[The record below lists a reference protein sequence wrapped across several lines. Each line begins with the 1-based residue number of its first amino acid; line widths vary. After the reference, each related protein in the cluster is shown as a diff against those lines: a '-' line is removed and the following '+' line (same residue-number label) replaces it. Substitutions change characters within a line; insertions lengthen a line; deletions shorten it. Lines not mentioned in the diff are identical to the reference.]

1 MAVPQRVASLALAVV
16 ALALTVGGVIAAASD
31 ANPAGGFRDP
41 LALHGVPPTSTQL
54 HVVLSSGPSVHI
66 EGNVTIDFATNT
78 AEAQLQIPL
87 FFSATTVDLR
97 FVHHHLYA
105 GSANLSSIVGKP
117 WLALM
122 TPDLALHPLAAVMLR
137 PDTALITRFGS
148 PTTTHSGAS
157 TTYSFTRHHVALSTT
172 HRGPTSNGTS
182 TVHLTLTVG
191 SGRELTG
198 FSLSLTSPTS
208 SRSIAVTVL
217 SYNQPVSI
225 HAPAP
230 RDVRRVTLTQ
240 LQRLLGSTPLGGV
253 LSLKNLSGLGQL
265 RLN

>member
-1 MAVPQRVASLALAVV
+1 MV
-16 ALALTVGGVIAAASD
+16 ALALTVGGVVAAASD

-54 HVVLSSGPSVHI
+54 HVVLSSGPSVHV
-66 EGNVTIDFATNT
+66 EGNVTIDFAANT

-87 FFSATTVDLR
+87 FFSATSFDLR
-97 FVHHHLYA
+97 FLHHHLYA

-117 WLALM
+117 WLALS
-122 TPDLALHPLAAVMLR
+122 TPDLSLHPLAVAMMR

-148 PTTTHSGAS
+148 PTTTRNGAS
-157 TTYSFTRHHVALSTT
+157 TTYSFTRHHVQPATT
-172 HRGPTSNGTS
+172 HRRPSSTGRS

-191 SGRELTG
+191 PRHELTG

-208 SRSIAVTVL
+208 SQSIVVTVL

-225 HAPAP
+225 LAPAP
-230 RDVRRVTLTQ
+230 GAVRHVTLSQ
-240 LQRLLGSTPLGGV
+240 LQQLLGSTPLGGV
-253 LSLKNLSGLGQL
+253 LSLKNLAGLGQL